1 MSFSIKLVKNSVR
14 NCAVARNRGQFP
26 LPNCR
31 FASNGQLL
39 LKIKKL
45 FKTAHATVNLLKWA
59 C

>member
-1 MSFSIKLVKNSVR
+1 MFFSIKLVKNSVR
-14 NCAVARNRGQFP
+14 SCAVARNWRQFT
-26 LPNCR
+26 LHNCR
-31 FASNGQLL
+31 FASKQLL